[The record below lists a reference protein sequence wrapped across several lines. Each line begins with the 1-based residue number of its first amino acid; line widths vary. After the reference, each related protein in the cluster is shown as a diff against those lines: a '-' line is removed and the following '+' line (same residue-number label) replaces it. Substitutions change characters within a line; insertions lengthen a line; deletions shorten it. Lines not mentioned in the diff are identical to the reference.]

1 MLIMAFSVIIAILSL
16 CILTKNQNLQ
26 NLNEIVLANIK
37 NLKTQRISEDFQ
49 KMATDFENGVEI
61 IDAKITNGTEDAE
74 EFEYLST
81 YYQGKIGGINASI
94 SISHWL
100 ITTD

>member
-37 NLKTQRISEDFQ
+37 NLQTQRISDDFQ
-49 KMATDFENGVEI
+49 KTDFENEVEI
-61 IDAKITNGTEDAE
+61 IDAKISNGTEYAE
-74 EFEYLST
+74 AFEYLST
-81 YYQGKIGGINASI
+81 YYQGKIVGII
-94 SISHWL
+94 
-100 ITTD
+100 

>member
-1 MLIMAFSVIIAILSL
+1 MSMLIMAFSVIIAILSL

-37 NLKTQRISEDFQ
+37 NLQTQRISENFE
-49 KMATDFENGVEI
+49 KTDFENGVEI
-61 IDAKITNGTEDAE
+61 IDAKISNGTEDAE

-81 YYQGKIGGINASI
+81 YYQGKIGGII
-94 SISHWL
+94 
-100 ITTD
+100 

>member
-1 MLIMAFSVIIAILSL
+1 MIIAILSL

-26 NLNEIVLANIK
+26 NLNEIVLTNIK
-37 NLKTQRISEDFQ
+37 NLHTQRISEDFQ
-49 KMATDFENGVEI
+49 KMATDFENEVEI

-81 YYQGKIGGINASI
+81 YYQGKIGGII
-94 SISHWL
+94 
-100 ITTD
+100 